1 MTLSLNKNLI
11 TNFNGLENLTNLEKL
26 SAAENPELSTITG
39 IENCPKLKSL
49 NLEKTKIESFDTV
62 PDLPCLEEINLTGC
76 PIAKLEEI
84 GKLVAYKNLQS
95 LNLTETPIAEE
106 KGEDLKKEV
115 LILLDGSAVLKSF
128 NGEEVSSDDISDAK
142 NEKAERIKAAEE
154 ARKAAEEEAAAA
166 KKEAEDAAAAAKAAE
181 EDA

>member
-1 MTLSLNKNLI
+1 LTKLRSILCRKLLELNLDNNKICDIDMKSHAKLMTLSLNKNLI

-84 GKLVAYKNLQS
+84 GKLVAYKNL
-95 LNLTETPIAEE
+95 
-106 KGEDLKKEV
+106 
-115 LILLDGSAVLKSF
+115 
-128 NGEEVSSDDISDAK
+128 
-142 NEKAERIKAAEE
+142 
-154 ARKAAEEEAAAA
+154 
-166 KKEAEDAAAAAKAAE
+166 
-181 EDA
+181 

>member
-1 MTLSLNKNLI
+1 
-11 TNFNGLENLTNLEKL
+11 
-26 SAAENPELSTITG
+26 
-39 IENCPKLKSL
+39 
-49 NLEKTKIESFDTV
+49 
-62 PDLPCLEEINLTGC
+62 
-76 PIAKLEEI
+76 
-84 GKLVAYKNLQS
+84 